1 MGDSGGSS
9 EDQML
14 IETYTV
20 KIVLLKFQIEM
31 RILLGNA
38 LEVICVGKEL
48 DNFEKGWVSR

>member
-1 MGDSGGSS
+1 
-9 EDQML
+9 ML